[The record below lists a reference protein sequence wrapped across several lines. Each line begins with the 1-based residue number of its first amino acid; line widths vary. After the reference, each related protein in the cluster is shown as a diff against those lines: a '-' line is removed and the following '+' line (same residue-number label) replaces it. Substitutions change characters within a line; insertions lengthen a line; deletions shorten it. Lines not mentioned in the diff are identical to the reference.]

1 MSAAPHR
8 RPALVV
14 FVIVAFAAC
23 LALGYWQW
31 TRYESGSGTGQNLGY
46 ALQWPLFAGFVIFAY
61 VRFVRLEKA
70 ARDEVDREAAPD
82 AAAAPTTDSA
92 PRPQRVK
99 PAAPREIPAGL
110 LPERPK
116 AAVDADEQTTEYN
129 RYLAELHAVD
139 MDQRIQDA
147 GLGNNTERSAG

>member
-82 AAAAPTTDSA
+82 AAAAPDADSA

-129 RYLAELHAVD
+129 RYLAELHAGD